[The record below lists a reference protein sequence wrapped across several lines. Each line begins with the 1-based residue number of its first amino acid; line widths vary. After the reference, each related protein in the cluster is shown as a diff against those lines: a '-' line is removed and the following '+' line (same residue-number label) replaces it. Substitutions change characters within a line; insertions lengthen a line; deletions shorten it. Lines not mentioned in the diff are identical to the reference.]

1 MNMPINEAH
10 DVADLSRRINDGK
23 VLIAAMERCIKK
35 LENKEQLTFEEQC
48 VVTVVSVAAAEDL
61 GHNATQEYFAGMQ
74 KTSPTTMHPIIDKFI
89 DALPSQAQVR
99 LIELGAIAFGYNQDG
114 TVDEK
119 RAGLF
124 EREDRRV
131 SKTYIVR
138 HPLTQLIKIGKS
150 LNPDNRIRTLS
161 TQSGAILKTLLIID
175 SDIESELHKKFCEFR
190 VCGEWFDD
198 KKGLIAEYANSA
210 KECDQ

>member
-10 DVADLSRRINDGK
+10 DVADLNRRIDDGK

-48 VVTVVSVAAAEDL
+48 VVTVVSVATAEDL
-61 GHNATQEYFAGMQ
+61 GCNATQEYFAGMQ
-74 KTSPTTMHPIIDKFI
+74 KTSPMTMHPIIDKFV

-150 LNPDNRIRTLS
+150 FDPDKRIRTLS

-175 SDIESELHKKFCEFR
+175 SDIECELHRKFSEFR
-190 VCGEWFDD
+190 VHGEWFDD
-198 KKGLIAEYANSA
+198 KKGLIAEYANTA